1 MDESTQIN
9 KSNVKEN
16 IVEKFEEE
24 ENPVEGNPEVNQQ
37 IFDKYLKASNRLSD
51 MQQHLIS
58 HIGLSMGM
66 VSTIIFISNTK
77 TFISSYLKYIIFS
90 LMVYSFILAITGVG
104 EYIEKYVQFIKYK
117 EFKDVTTWDFI
128 LSIMYFIVGIVMLVI
143 IILLYVSLT
152 KEKLV

>member
-104 EYIEKYVQFIKYK
+104 EYIEKYVQFMKYK

>member
-90 LMVYSFILAITGVG
+90 LMIYSFILAITGVG